1 MILRVGRPGS
11 ADPRA
16 LAEQAADGTSF
27 RELSRQV
34 NVGTPRIPLREAIPI
49 SEYIH
54 GTFVPLSNLPHGW
67 EMHSAVA
74 LTPAEDRTTVRE
86 PAQAVPDSIAARIGK
101 LRVLVVPWVACM
113 DTGDEVQFTK
123 PQGETHSAVWIE
135 TGERIHL
142 VLPCKELDPHDTG
155 LEFLASIAE
164 LLRPRLTAEEMG
176 RFSRLLEIELR
187 AGVTGEIDEDA
198 RAAKQPLMARRA
210 RRKRSPELFA
220 NYCDTSFVSTA
231 AEYMHGLWHDVQ
243 IRVGPEHLPVPQLR
257 RRMTLLAEMF
267 PPNAGY
273 SLFAEGLEKGE

>member
-1 MILRVGRPGS
+1 VAATGG
-11 ADPRA
+11 APRA
-16 LAEQAADGTSF
+16 PNDAPLGRGF
-27 RELSRQV
+27 RIRKPSRQV
-34 NVGTPRIPLREAIPI
+34 TLGIPRTPSREAIPI

-113 DTGDEVQFTK
+113 DTGDEVRFTK

-187 AGVTGEIDEDA
+187 AGIPGELDEDA
-198 RAAKQPLMARRA
+198 RAAKQPLLGRRA
-210 RRKRSPELFA
+210 RRKRSPELFD
-220 NYCDTSFVSTA
+220 NYCHTSFV
-231 AEYMHGLWHDVQ
+231 
-243 IRVGPEHLPVPQLR
+243 PEHLPVPQLR

-273 SLFAEGLEKGE
+273 SLFAEGLEKAE